1 MTSFI
6 DRQRDW
12 LYLLFCHYKIP
23 GLESPTRKHSPLPP
37 PKVIKSILKKNKS
50 STPPHL
56 SQVAKEGSQMDENSG
71 KKPDGNNEKLHS
83 KLKHSTENWRKLQIN
98 NALDSSIDGESLRVE
113 RDSFNKHLKNGIA
126 SKAHKNLH
134 TVQVDIH

>member
-1 MTSFI
+1 M
-6 DRQRDW
+6 
-12 LYLLFCHYKIP
+12 P
-23 GLESPTRKHSPLPP
+23 A

-56 SQVAKEGSQMDENSG
+56 SQVAKEGSQMDKNSG
-71 KKPDGNNEKLHS
+71 KTPDGNNDKLH
-83 KLKHSTENWRKLQIN
+83 LKPKNSTGNRRKLQID
-98 NALDSSIDGESLRVE
+98 NALDSSIDGEGIRVE
-113 RDSFNKHLKNGIA
+113 RDSFNKHLQNGIA

>member
-1 MTSFI
+1 M
-6 DRQRDW
+6 
-12 LYLLFCHYKIP
+12 
-23 GLESPTRKHSPLPP
+23 
-37 PKVIKSILKKNKS
+37 KKNKS

>member
-1 MTSFI
+1 M
-6 DRQRDW
+6 
-12 LYLLFCHYKIP
+12 P
-23 GLESPTRKHSPLPP
+23 A

-56 SQVAKEGSQMDENSG
+56 SQVAKEGSQMDKNSG
-71 KKPDGNNEKLHS
+71 KTPDGNNDKLH
-83 KLKHSTENWRKLQIN
+83 LKTKNSTGNRRKLQID
-98 NALDSSIDGESLRVE
+98 NALDSSIDGEGIRVE
-113 RDSFNKHLKNGIA
+113 RDSFNKHLQNGIA